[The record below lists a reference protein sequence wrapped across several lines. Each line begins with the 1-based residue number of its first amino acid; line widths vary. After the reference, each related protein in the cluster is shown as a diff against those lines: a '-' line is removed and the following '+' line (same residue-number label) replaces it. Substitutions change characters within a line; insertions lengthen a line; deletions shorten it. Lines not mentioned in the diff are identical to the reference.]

1 MIARLLGLLLVCSS
15 AVAHDFWIQ
24 PDSYRAESDIS
35 VPLTLQVGH
44 GASRQRSPLPL
55 RRITRFAAVAPDGSV
70 VDLRAGLNLGAE
82 TDDGK
87 VQFHAPGTYVVVLET
102 DNHARTL
109 DGSESY
115 SRHSKALLQVGATE
129 SAQAVQPLGMPL
141 EIVPDVNPYSARG
154 TLPIHVLFD
163 GKPLAGARVELTNL
177 EHDAQPFET
186 HLTGEAGQASFAIP
200 DGGKWLL
207 NVIWQKRQA
216 NGQDTEFETY
226 FSSLSFGR

>member
-1 MIARLLGLLLVCSS
+1 MIARIIGLLLVCSS

-44 GASRQRSPLPL
+44 GSSRQRSQLPL
-55 RRITRFAAVAPDGSV
+55 RRITRFAAVAPDGTV
-70 VDLRAGLNLGAE
+70 VDLRGGLNLGAE

-109 DGSESY
+109 DGAESY
-115 SRHSKALLQVGATE
+115 SRHSKALLQVGTSESTRAT
-129 SAQAVQPLGMPL
+129 APLGMPL
-141 EIVPDVNPYSARG
+141 EIVPDVNPYSAGG

-177 EHDAQPFET
+177 EHDAQP
-186 HLTGEAGQASFAIP
+186 LEAHFTSADGQTRFVIP

-207 NVIWQKRQA
+207 NVIWKKQQA
-216 NGQDTEFETY
+216 KGAATEFETY